1 MLQVFFVVVVIEFI
15 DQKLKIDDPVGAV
28 GVHGA
33 CGLFGTICVG
43 LFGRDGGLFTTGSI
57 DRTVVQL
64 VGVFSVALFRY
75 CYNDYCILTY

>member
-1 MLQVFFVVVVIEFI
+1 MLAGLVAITAGCSAVDPWAAAIIGLVAGILVVVVIEFI

-43 LFGRDGGLFTTGSI
+43 LF
-57 DRTVVQL
+57 VEM
-64 VGVFSVALFRY
+64 VAYSLQVL
-75 CYNDYCILTY
+75 N